1 MVGRIDKVLAQIKW
15 DMRRGKI
22 NVLSI
27 DDILEVAEATLTDEE
42 YERFTTKREYLSIYQ
57 SA

>member
-42 YERFTTKREYLSIYQ
+42 YERFTTEREYLSIYQ